1 MALWCYNFNKICYLL
16 SEDKIFIILIVI
28 LIIITRK

>member
-1 MALWCYNFNKICYLL
+1 MALWCYNFNKIYYLL
-16 SEDKIFIILIVI
+16 PENKIFIILIVI